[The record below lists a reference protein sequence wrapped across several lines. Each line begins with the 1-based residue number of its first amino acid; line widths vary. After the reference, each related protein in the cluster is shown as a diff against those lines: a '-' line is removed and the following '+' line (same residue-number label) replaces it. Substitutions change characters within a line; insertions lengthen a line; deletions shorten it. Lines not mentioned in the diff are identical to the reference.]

1 MIGEISRTDTP
12 MTFLSW
18 LDTSN
23 SVTTRSIREESISK
37 AINSVGVVD
46 DQKKLL
52 NLLNLFLHN
61 TD

>member
-12 MTFLSW
+12 MTFLLW

>member
-1 MIGEISRTDTP
+1 

-23 SVTTRSIREESISK
+23 SVTTRSIREESINK

-46 DQKKLL
+46 DQKKAVKLIKL
-52 NLLNLFLHN
+52 SLIHI
-61 TD
+61 